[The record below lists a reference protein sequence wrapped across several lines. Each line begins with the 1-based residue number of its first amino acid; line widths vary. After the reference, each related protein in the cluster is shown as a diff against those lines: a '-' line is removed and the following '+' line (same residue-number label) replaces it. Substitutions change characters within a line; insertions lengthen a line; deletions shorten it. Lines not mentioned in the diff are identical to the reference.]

1 MFAAGAAHKYIMVA
15 IGVQITESYRQ
26 TLYRGD
32 FTVFH
37 EINVDTTVNLPYYHQ
52 KYSYNMSV
60 DMIP

>member
-1 MFAAGAAHKYIMVA
+1 MVA

-26 TLYRGD
+26 ALYPGD

-37 EINVDTTVNLPYYHQ
+37 EINGDITVNLPNYHQ
-52 KYSYNMSV
+52 KYSYIMSV